1 MKRPEGD
8 YDDDDDDESNMAITC
23 CWGLNGLIKPKN
35 FYLTTKKQQDQVQYN
50 VFIIVEIIQI

>member
-1 MKRPEGD
+1 MLLRLKW
-8 YDDDDDDESNMAITC
+8 SNKT
-23 CWGLNGLIKPKN
+23 KN